1 MTWVAASQTR
11 WVITFCRIPRLT
23 VEGADDLAVVIV
35 DEVVEVVMAEVVEVR
50 FISIG

>member
-1 MTWVAASQTR
+1 MSCVAVSHTR

-23 VEGADDLAVVIV
+23 VEGADDLSVVVV
-35 DEVVEVVMAEVVEVR
+35 DEVVMAEVVEVR